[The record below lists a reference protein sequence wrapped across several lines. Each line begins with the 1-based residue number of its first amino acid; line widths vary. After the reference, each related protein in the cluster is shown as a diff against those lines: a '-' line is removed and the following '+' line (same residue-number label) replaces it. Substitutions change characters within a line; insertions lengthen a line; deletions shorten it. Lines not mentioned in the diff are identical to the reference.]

1 MAKHTCKILR
11 YSQRKVFK
19 SCVTFSLNIMHERF
33 NVRRTLVEISVT
45 QLEITCSKLIIE
57 TIEQGVLHRQ
67 S

>member
-1 MAKHTCKILR
+1 
-11 YSQRKVFK
+11 
-19 SCVTFSLNIMHERF
+19 MHERF
-33 NVRRTLVEISVT
+33 NVRRTVVEISVT